1 MKYVPWI
8 LRRSTRLPP
17 STGQAARTNT
27 INAQKSLGPGG
38 AATAKAPLEGSVV
51 RPCARWNVG
60 FIAAAL
66 LAGAAIGGWAV
77 STMSTTSAAAVEDL
91 SAFEAVN
98 AGLTKAVPNDELK
111 RRLIGSYVVKGTDP
125 DGKPYAGAG
134 IVDIALAPSGAL
146 ELDWNNGKQ
155 VGIAQVIGDVLV
167 VGCLNKGRTAVLI
180 MTVNPDGSLSGT
192 WSRRTD
198 RGQKGTETWTKA

>member
-1 MKYVPWI
+1 MW
-8 LRRSTRLPP
+8 
-17 STGQAARTNT
+17 
-27 INAQKSLGPGG
+27 
-38 AATAKAPLEGSVV
+38 
-51 RPCARWNVG
+51 
-60 FIAAAL
+60 
-66 LAGAAIGGWAV
+66 
-77 STMSTTSAAAVEDL
+77 TMSMTSAAAIEDP
-91 SAFEAVN
+91 SPFETAQSGV
-98 AGLTKAVPNDELK
+98 TKAVPNDELK
-111 RRLIGSYVVKGTDP
+111 HRLIGSYVVRGTDP